1 MKSQKAKLLKES
13 TVNRMLRDI
22 RLAEI
27 TEDKRHVDERDAL
40 RTARHIVQRR
50 CPHTKTH
57 IESGDYMPC
66 REVCD
71 ICGLELP

>member
-1 MKSQKAKLLKES
+1 MKSQKAKLLKEA
-13 TVNRMLRDI
+13 TVKRILRDI

-27 TEDKRHVDERDAL
+27 TEDKRHLNER
-40 RTARHIVQRR
+40 
-50 CPHTKTH
+50 
-57 IESGDYMPC
+57 GDYMPC